1 VAFRSTHSSLALAF
15 ASPLVIPFIVA
26 CSGDSRSRD
35 GVDYEGPAVGEMP
48 ADGTPGDGAETL
60 PGAQPGDTDQAPGD
74 TTGGTPTGE
83 ENPDAVLD
91 NGGEPAPGG
100 MDGDT
105 MGGEMPTQPGEEPP
119 NEEPPTGPVF
129 GTIEDSGAACP
140 RPPLPAPNTLP
151 NIAAHPDPFLM
162 TNGTRI
168 TTKAEWTCRRA
179 EIKAQVEEYE
189 SGPKPV
195 VDAANVTGSFAGNQ
209 LTVGV
214 SDQGRNVSF
223 SIQINRP
230 NGAQGTIPLLIGVG
244 GSSLDNSVFTENGV
258 ATANLNNNA
267 MGAQAGGASRGTG
280 TFYELYGNDHPASSM
295 IAWAWG
301 VSRVIDAL
309 EKTPEANID
318 PARIAVTGCSR
329 NGKGALTAGAFDE
342 RIALTIPQES
352 GAGGSA
358 SWRVSQ
364 AGSNGGEN
372 VQTLSNAANE
382 QPWFRAN
389 FGQNFGNQ
397 NVTRLPF
404 DHDSVMGLVAPR
416 ALLVIDNQIDWLGID
431 STFTAGSIASE
442 IWRGLGIADS
452 MGYWQTTG
460 HTHCA
465 FPASQRAALEAYVQK
480 FLVGGGTGDT
490 ALLRGDAASADLA
503 RWKPWAT
510 PALQ

>member
-1 VAFRSTHSSLALAF
+1 VASRRTSRSFVAASILLMPLALSCSSDPREGAVPPPYDGQMPVGDPGPGV
-15 ASPLVIPFIVA
+15 ADPVPPSP
-26 CSGDSRSRD
+26 D
-35 GVDYEGPAVGEMP
+35 
-48 ADGTPGDGAETL
+48 
-60 PGAQPGDTDQAPGD
+60 
-74 TTGGTPTGE
+74 PTS
-83 ENPDAVLD
+83 
-91 NGGEPAPGG
+91 PAPGG
-100 MDGDT
+100 GDSQSPTDLAGGEDTQPPGDGDG
-105 MGGEMPTQPGEEPP
+105 MDDGETTPPAEVPTFTAPGVEESGVDCARP
-119 NEEPPTGPVF
+119 N
-129 GTIEDSGAACP
+129 
-140 RPPLPAPNTLP
+140 LPAPNQLP
-151 NIAAHPDPFLM
+151 NIAAHPDPFVM

-179 EIKAQVEEYE
+179 ELRAQVEEYE

-195 VDAANVTGSFAGNQ
+195 VDKANVTGQFAGDQ

-214 SDQGRNVSF
+214 SDQGRDISF
-223 SIQINRP
+223 SITINRP
-230 NGAQGTIPLLIGVG
+230 GGTEGAIPLLIGIG
-244 GSSLDNSVFTENGV
+244 GSSLDNSVFSQNGV

-267 MGAQAGGASRGTG
+267 MGAQSGGNSRGTG
-280 TFYELYGNDHPASSM
+280 IFYDLYGNTNPASSM

-301 VSRVIDAL
+301 VSRIIDAL

-342 RIALTIPQES
+342 RVALTIPQES

-372 VQTLSNAANE
+372 VQTLQSAAGE

-389 FGQNFGNQ
+389 FGQNFSNG

-404 DHDSVMGLVAPR
+404 DHHSVMGMVAPR
-416 ALLVIDNQIDWLGID
+416 ALLVIDNRIDWLGID

-442 IWRGLGIADS
+442 IWRALGVGDR

-465 FPASQRAALEAYVQK
+465 FPASQRGALEAYVKK
-480 FLVGGGTGDT
+480 FLVGGGTDDT
-490 ALLRGDAASADLA
+490 NLLRGDQANADLA
-503 RWKPWAT
+503 RWKMWET
-510 PALQ
+510 PSLQ